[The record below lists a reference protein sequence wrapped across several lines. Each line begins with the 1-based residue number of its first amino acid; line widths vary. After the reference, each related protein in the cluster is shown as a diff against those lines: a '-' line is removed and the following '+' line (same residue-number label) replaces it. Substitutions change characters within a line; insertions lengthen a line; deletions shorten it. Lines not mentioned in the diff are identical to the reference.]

1 MSCGVSL
8 ASARPLLSDRAPM
21 LRTRARN
28 RAHKAQQTSS
38 ALRTSMQSQGP
49 ATRAKHRSS
58 RFQGL
63 TKFRQS
69 LRAAATACVACLF
82 GCLLFVVFVFVCFW
96 LALPWRLCLCLCSLS
111 FVLFCFVVLCCS
123 GNQDRR
129 SSGCSLS
136 PPAFGLSQADPHLP
150 GCGDRPSRAEQTC
163 MLEQSPPSMQ
173 HACIPWLVGWSG
185 FGWCGWLSPTALLSL
200 FQLAR
205 WSLEMANGYE

>member
-1 MSCGVSL
+1 MLFVRLLEPVVVRWLVLWCFFKPAPDRCSAIEPPC
-8 ASARPLLSDRAPM
+8 SARVLVTGPTRPN
-21 LRTRARN
+21 RPRARC
-28 RAHKAQQTSS
+28 AQ
-38 ALRTSMQSQGP
+38 ACNPQGP

-82 GCLLFVVFVFVCFW
+82 GLFVVCCF
-96 LALPWRLCLCLCSLS
+96 R
-111 FVLFCFVVLCCS
+111 FVVLCCS

-129 SSGCSLS
+129 SSGCTLS